1 MGILKPSAGDI
12 TYNGLSIKGRSP
24 KANVNDG
31 ISFIPQ
37 EKCVFSALTVKENLE
52 LAFHTREKKAEIDS
66 RLELVHELFP
76 VLKAREGQRAK
87 TLSGGEQRM
96 VALGMAILMKP
107 QLLLLDEPSLGLS
120 PLLVQRLM
128 DVVAQIQRTFGTAF
142 VLVEQNVKQALRV
155 ADRVYV
161 MKMGRIILEETGE
174 EFIQRGRWSEL
185 F

>member
-1 MGILKPSAGDI
+1 
-12 TYNGLSIKGRSP
+12 
-24 KANVNDG
+24 
-31 ISFIPQ
+31 
-37 EKCVFSALTVKENLE
+37 
-52 LAFHTREKKAEIDS
+52 
-66 RLELVHELFP
+66 
-76 VLKAREGQRAK
+76 
-87 TLSGGEQRM
+87 M
-96 VALGMAILMKP
+96 VVLGMAILMKP

-174 EFIQRGRWSEL
+174 EFLQRGQSSEL